1 MFADETLNETS
12 DNFLPLDGLLVV
24 DLSQFLAGP
33 YCALRLADLGAR
45 VIKIERP
52 NGGDLC
58 RQLYISN
65 LELDGDSTLFHS
77 INRNK
82 ESYAADLKDP
92 ADLEKL
98 KKLIAKAD
106 VFIQNFRP
114 GIIERLGLDY
124 EAVRAINPGII
135 YATISGYGKKGPWK
149 DKPGQDL
156 LAQSLSG
163 LAWLS
168 GNSDQGPVP
177 MGLSVAD
184 MFTGMHLAQGILA
197 CLVRRGITNKGGLVE
212 VSLLESVLDLQFE
225 VLTTHLND
233 GGQPPRRSLVNN
245 ANAYLGAPY
254 GIYRT
259 ADGYIALAMGSVTRL
274 GQLLGCAALL
284 EYTDSKSWF
293 TERDAIKRQLAEHLS
308 GQTTAYWLG
317 ILEPA
322 DIWCADVFTWERLR
336 EHDGFKALDMVQTVR
351 RDNGAELRTTRCP
364 IQIDGQV
371 LISPKGS
378 PRIGEHNEAIS
389 REYFL

>member
-1 MFADETLNETS
+1 MLADEIIPSSTEM
-12 DNFLPLDGLLVV
+12 LPLEGLLVV

-82 ESYAADLKDP
+82 QSYAADLKNPD
-92 ADLEKL
+92 DMVHLH
-98 KKLIAKAD
+98 KLIARAD

-114 GIIERLGLDY
+114 GIIQRLGLDY
-124 EAVRAINPGII
+124 EAVKAINPRIV
-135 YATISGYGKKGPWK
+135 YATISGYGDKGPWK

-156 LAQSLSG
+156 LVQSISG
-163 LAWLS
+163 LTWLT
-168 GNSDQGPVP
+168 GNGDQGPVP

-197 CLVRRGITNKGGLVE
+197 CLVRRGITNRGGLVE

-233 GGQPPRRSLVNN
+233 GGKLPSRSRVNN

-259 ADGYIALAMGSVTRL
+259 ADGYMALAMGSVPRL
-274 GQLLGCAALL
+274 GQLLGCDSLL
-284 EYTDSKSWF
+284 EYTDSKRWF
-293 TERDAIKRQLAEHLS
+293 SERDTIKQQLADHLT
-308 GQTTAYWLG
+308 GQTTAYWLN

-322 DIWCADVFTWERLR
+322 DVWCADVLTWDRLL
-336 EHDGFKALDMVQTVR
+336 ENDGFKVLDMVQKVR
-351 RDNGAELRTTRCP
+351 RDNGAELTTTRCP
-364 IQIDGQV
+364 IRIDGKI
-371 LISPKGS
+371 LTSSRGAPK
-378 PRIGEHNEAIS
+378 IGEHNQLIS
-389 REYFL
+389 QEFEL